1 VIRRDVVRPDV
12 ALAALAGALL
22 ALSFPK
28 FGHPACAWI
37 ALVPLFLAL
46 SGWNGRPGP
55 LPGTT
60 ATRGLALG
68 LVASVVFFCGTL
80 YWTGPVL
87 VTFGGLPA
95 PLGVVSVLLLS
106 LYLGLYNAVGTAALA
121 AILARYGRR
130 GLWLAPA
137 AWVAGEYLRG
147 TLLSGFPWVV
157 LGDSQVELVP
167 IAQVAS
173 VLGVYGVSLLVAG
186 VNAALTFALLSP
198 PRIRLR
204 TLAATAV
211 LLLAVGF
218 WGSWRV
224 ADGSLTR
231 AGTPIRVG
239 LLQGNV
245 EQKDKWD
252 PRQARRIFTTYI
264 AMTRDAVRRGAQYVL
279 WPESSTPFM
288 FEEDAVGG
296 QAVRDLAREVQVP
309 ILFGS
314 DQMER
319 GATPHLYNAAFQIAP
334 DGATAAVYR
343 KMQLVPFGEFI
354 PLQHWISFVSPLVGG
369 LATFEAGD
377 SVTMLPIG
385 AHTASTAICYEVIF
399 PHLAREAVA
408 RGSELLTTITNDAWY
423 GTTSAPYQHFAL
435 ASMRAIEQG
444 RYLVR
449 AANTGISG
457 AVDPYGRVVE
467 KSAIFEQ
474 TGMVV
479 DVRFLKGRTIYSRI
493 GDVAAYASLA
503 VTVLALVAF
512 PRRRA

>member
-1 VIRRDVVRPDV
+1 MVRCDA
-12 ALAALAGALL
+12 ALAAFAGALL

-46 SGWNGRPGP
+46 SGWTGRPGP

-60 ATRGLALG
+60 ALRGVFLG
-68 LVASVVFFCGTL
+68 LITSVVFFGGTL

-87 VTFGGLPA
+87 VTFGGLPG
-95 PLGVVSVLLLS
+95 PLGVVSVLLLAI
-106 LYLGLYNAVGTAALA
+106 YLGLYNAVGTAALGV
-121 AILARYGRR
+121 ILGRYGTR

-137 AWVAGEYLRG
+137 AWVSGEYLRG

-157 LGDSQVELVP
+157 LGDSQVEVLPV
-167 IAQVAS
+167 AQAAS
-173 VLGVYGVSLLVAG
+173 VVGVYGVSLLVAF
-186 VNAALTFALLSP
+186 VNAALAYALLAP

-204 TLAATAV
+204 TLAAAAAA
-211 LLLAVGF
+211 LLAIAV
-218 WGSWRV
+218 WGTWRV

-239 LLQGNV
+239 LIQGNV
-245 EQKDKWD
+245 EQQDKWD

-264 AMTRDAVRRGAQYVL
+264 AMTRDAVRRGAQYVM

-288 FEEDAVGG
+288 FEEEPVGG
-296 QAVRDLAREVQVP
+296 QAIRDLAAEVRVP

-319 GATPHLYNAAFQIAP
+319 GPSPHLYNAAFLVTP
-334 DGATAAVYR
+334 DRLTAAVYR

-354 PLQHWISFVSPLVGG
+354 PLQRWISFLSPLVGG
-369 LATFEAGD
+369 LATFAAGD
-377 SVTMLPIG
+377 TVTMLPVG
-385 AHTASTAICYEVIF
+385 GHKASTAICYEVIF

-408 RGSELLTTITNDAWY
+408 NGSELLTTITNDAWY

-457 AVDPYGRVVE
+457 AVDPYGRVVA

-479 DVRFLKGRTIYSRI
+479 DVRFLQGRTVYSRI
-493 GDVAAYASLA
+493 GDVAAYASVA
-503 VTVLALVAF
+503 VTVLALVTL
-512 PRRRA
+512 RRRR

>member
-1 VIRRDVVRPDV
+1 VAVIRSDV

-60 ATRGLALG
+60 AARGAFLG
-68 LVASVVFFCGTL
+68 LVTSLVFFCGTL

-106 LYLGLYNAVGTAALA
+106 LYLGLYNAVGSAALGV
-121 AILARYGRR
+121 ILRRYGAA
-130 GLWLAPA
+130 GLWLAPM
-137 AWVAGEYLRG
+137 AWVSGEYLRG

-157 LGDSQVELVP
+157 IGDSQVEVLPV
-167 IAQVAS
+167 AQVAS
-173 VLGVYGVSLLVAG
+173 VLGLYGVSLLVAF
-186 VNAALTFALLSP
+186 VNGGLAYALLAP
-198 PRIRLR
+198 PRVRVR
-204 TLAATAV
+204 TIAGTAAV
-211 LLLAVGF
+211 LLCVAV
-218 WGSWRV
+218 WGAWRV

-231 AGTPIRVG
+231 EGSPIRVG
-239 LLQGNV
+239 LLQGNI

-252 PRQARRIFTTYI
+252 PGQARRIFTTYI
-264 AMTRDAVRRGAQYVL
+264 AMTRDAVRRGAQYVM

-288 FEEDAVGG
+288 FEEDASGG
-296 QAVRDLAREVQVP
+296 QAIRELAAEVRVP
-309 ILFGS
+309 LLFGS
-314 DQMER
+314 DLIER
-319 GATPHLYNAAFQIAP
+319 GATPHLYNAAFLVTP
-334 DGATAAVYR
+334 DRRTAAVYR

-354 PLQHWISFVSPLVGG
+354 PLQHWISFLSPLVGG
-369 LATFEAGD
+369 LATFAAGE

-385 AHTASTAICYEVIF
+385 DHKASTAICYEVIF
-399 PHLAREAVA
+399 PHLAREAVE

-457 AVDPYGRVVE
+457 AVDPYGRVVA

-474 TGMVV
+474 AGLVV
-479 DVRFLKGRTIYSRI
+479 DVRFLQGRTIYSRI

-503 VTVLALVAF
+503 ITALTLLAGG
-512 PRRRA
+512 RRRS

>member
-1 VIRRDVVRPDV
+1 MIRRDV
-12 ALAALAGALL
+12 ALAALAGLLL

-37 ALVPLFLAL
+37 ALAPLFLAL
-46 SGWNGRPGP
+46 SGLTGRPGP
-55 LPGTT
+55 LPGTPPL
-60 ATRGLALG
+60 RGLLLG
-68 LVASVVFFCGTL
+68 LVTSLVFFCGTL

-106 LYLGLYNAVGTAALA
+106 LYLGLYNAVGTAALGV
-121 AILARYGRR
+121 ILRRYGAT
-130 GLWLAPA
+130 GLWLAPP
-137 AWVAGEYLRG
+137 AWVSGEYLRG

-157 LGDSQVELVP
+157 LGDSQVDVLPV
-167 IAQVAS
+167 AQLAS
-173 VLGVYGVSLLVAG
+173 VGGLYGVSLFVAF
-186 VNAALTFALLSP
+186 VNAALASALLAP
-198 PRIRLR
+198 PRVRVR
-204 TLAATAV
+204 TLAGTAAV
-211 LLLAVGF
+211 LVAVAV
-218 WGSWRV
+218 WGTWRI

-231 AGTPIRVG
+231 EGSPIRVG
-239 LLQGNV
+239 LIQGNV
-245 EQKDKWD
+245 EQKEKWD
-252 PRQARRIFTTYI
+252 PRQARRIFTTYL
-264 AMTRDAVRRGAQYVL
+264 AMTRDAVKRGAQYVI

-288 FEEDAVGG
+288 FEEDATGG
-296 QAVRDLAREVQVP
+296 QAIRDLAREVRVP
-309 ILFGS
+309 IQFGS
-314 DQMER
+314 DQMEP
-319 GATPHLYNAAFQIAP
+319 GAGTPHLYNAAFLIAP
-334 DGATAAVYR
+334 DGRTGAVYR

-354 PLQHWISFVSPLVGG
+354 PLQHWISFLSPLVGG
-369 LATFEAGD
+369 LATFAAGE
-377 SVTMLPIG
+377 SVTMLPVAG
-385 AHTASTAICYEVIF
+385 HQVSTAICYEVIF
-399 PHLAREAVA
+399 PRLAREAVD

-474 TGMVV
+474 AGMVV
-479 DVRFLKGRTIYSRI
+479 DVRFLQGRTIYSRI

-512 PRRRA
+512 RRRQ

>member
-1 VIRRDVVRPDV
+1 VIRRDV

-46 SGWNGRPGP
+46 SGWTGRPGP
-55 LPGTT
+55 LPGTP
-60 ATRGLALG
+60 ALRGAFLG

-87 VTFGGLPA
+87 VTFGGLPG

-106 LYLGLYNAVGTAALA
+106 LYLGLYNAVGTSALGV
-121 AILARYGRR
+121 ILGRHGAS

-137 AWVAGEYLRG
+137 AWVSGEYLRG

-157 LGDSQVELVP
+157 LGDSQVEVLPV
-167 IAQVAS
+167 AQVAS
-173 VLGVYGVSLLVAG
+173 AAGLYGVSLLVAF
-186 VNAALTFALLSP
+186 VNAALAFALLAT
-198 PRIRLR
+198 PRARLR
-204 TLAATAV
+204 TLAATAAALV
-211 LLLAVGF
+211 AVAV
-218 WGSWRV
+218 WGSWRI

-264 AMTRDAVRRGAQYVL
+264 AMTRDAVRRGAQFVM
-279 WPESSTPFM
+279 WPESATPFM

-296 QAVRDLAREVQVP
+296 QAVRDLAAEVRVP
-309 ILFGS
+309 LLFGS
-314 DQMER
+314 DQIARAPQMQ
-319 GATPHLYNAAFQIAP
+319 LYNAAFLVSP
-334 DGATAAVYR
+334 DRRTAAVYR

-354 PLQHWISFVSPLVGG
+354 PLQRWISFLSPLVGG
-369 LATFEAGD
+369 LATFAAGE
-377 SVTMLPIG
+377 SVTMLPVDG
-385 AHTASTAICYEVIF
+385 HKVSTAICYEVIF
-399 PHLAREAVA
+399 PHLAREAVLS
-408 RGSELLTTITNDAWY
+408 GSELLTTITNDAWY
-423 GTTSAPYQHFAL
+423 GTSSAPYQHFAL

-474 TGMVV
+474 TGLVV
-479 DVRFLKGRTIYSRI
+479 DVRFLQGRTIYSRI

-503 VTVLALVAF
+503 VIGLALAGRR
-512 PRRRA
+512 PRR